1 MCILG
6 RDVLLYASS
15 SLDGASRTPS
25 ISTSSVSD
33 VGILSEE
40 HFQFNFNLKGLKE
53 TMQLGMFGR
62 YLWRLLEAQPSSEQ
76 NLSMKAKA

>member
-15 SLDGASRTPS
+15 SLDGASRTPA

-40 HFQFNFNLKGLKE
+40 HFQFSFNLKGLKE
-53 TMQLGMFGR
+53 TMQLGNV
-62 YLWRLLEAQPSSEQ
+62 WQV
-76 NLSMKAKA
+76 SMAVVRGTAFQ